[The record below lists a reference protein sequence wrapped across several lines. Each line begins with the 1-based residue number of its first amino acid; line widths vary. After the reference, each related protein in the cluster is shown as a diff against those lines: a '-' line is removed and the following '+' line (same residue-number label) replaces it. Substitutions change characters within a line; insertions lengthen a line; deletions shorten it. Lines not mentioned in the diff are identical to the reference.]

1 MTGADPDPIRSARFR
16 AERERGWQDLSDL
29 VQRAEARG
37 LHRLSY
43 DESLRLVSLYR
54 QATAALSVARAISM
68 DQALLVYLDA
78 LCARAYLVI
87 YAPQESL
94 RGLLSRL
101 IVRGIPQAVRRS
113 GVSLA
118 IGFAALL
125 LGVLIGAVLTARDP
139 SWFYTFVPPE
149 LADGRTPE
157 ATASYL
163 RQTLFDGT
171 AGADGNDLGAFASF
185 LFSHNTQVAIL
196 TFALGIF
203 VAFPSFVLTVYN
215 GAMVG
220 AFLQMFASKGLGYEL
235 FGWLSIHGVTELAAF
250 CVACAG
256 GTQLGIAVLM
266 PGERTRREALREAGR
281 DALKLMILAG
291 IMLIAAAL
299 IEGFLRQL
307 VQDTEMRLAIGW
319 GIGAAWA
326 AWLML
331 SGRER
336 RA

>member
-1 MTGADPDPIRSARFR
+1 MTADPDPIRSARFR

-29 VQRAEARG
+29 VLRAEAQG

-54 QATAALSVARAISM
+54 QAMNALSVARAISM

-87 YAPQESL
+87 YAPQESVQ
-94 RGLLSRL
+94 GLMKKL
-101 IVRGIPQAVRRS
+101 IVSGIPQAVRRS

-125 LGVLIGAVLTARDP
+125 LGVLIGAVLSARDP

-163 RQTLFDGT
+163 RQSLFDAGG
-171 AGADGNDLGAFASF
+171 GADHDELGAFASF

-203 VAFPSFVLTVYN
+203 IAFPSFVLTVYN
-215 GAMVG
+215 GAVLG
-220 AFLQMFASKGLGYEL
+220 AFFQMFAAKGLGYEL
-235 FGWLSIHGVTELAAF
+235 AGWLSIHGVTEMAAF

-256 GTQLGIAVLM
+256 GAQLGLAVLM
-266 PGERTRREALREAGR
+266 PGDRTRREALRGAGR
-281 DALKLMILAG
+281 DAVKLMILAAL
-291 IMLIAAAL
+291 MLVVAAL

-307 VQDTEMRLAIGW
+307 VQSTEMRLVIGW
-319 GIGAAWA
+319 GIGACWL